1 MSIGYHWVGDKLRDG
16 SPVPPNGE
24 WLRYDG
30 PIELCKSGL
39 HWSESP
45 WDALTYAPGPVLC
58 RVETRGETITGDDK
72 CVSRERRIISR
83 RDMTAELRAFARSE
97 ALGVIHLWNVPEI
110 VRQYLI
116 TGDESLRDA
125 AWAATREA
133 PMDAAWNAAW
143 AAAWAAARDAAWDAA
158 WAAAW
163 DADRDWQEDRLVAR
177 LTEAGEP

>member
-45 WDALTYAPGPVLC
+45 WDALQYAPGPVLC

-97 ALGVIHLWNVPEI
+97 ALGVIHLWNAPEI

-125 AWAATREA
+125 AR
-133 PMDAAWNAAW
+133 DAAREVPSDAARAAARGAARDATM
-143 AAAWAAARDAAWDAA
+143 AAAWAAAR
-158 WAAAW
+158 AAAR
-163 DADRDWQEDRLVAR
+163 DATRAATRTRFNDMVMG
-177 LTEAGEP
+177 TFS